1 MMRRFPVFLLTALAL
16 MLTALPALAQEG
28 DPLAHSVLLPGTVGF
43 VLAGLAALLFLL
55 LLLWSA
61 RGPR

>member
-1 MMRRFPVFLLTALAL
+1 MMRRLPVILLTILAL
-16 MLTALPALAQEG
+16 LLKALPALAQEG

-43 VLAGLAALLFLL
+43 ALAGLAVLLFLL

>member
-1 MMRRFPVFLLTALAL
+1 MRRSAVLLSIVALLVA
-16 MLTALPALAQEG
+16 ALPALAQE
-28 DPLAHSVLLPGTVGF
+28 DPLAHSVLLPGTIGF

>member
-1 MMRRFPVFLLTALAL
+1 MRRISAMALTVITLLVA
-16 MLTALPALAQEG
+16 ALPALAQEG
-28 DPLAHSVLLPGTVGF
+28 EDPLANAVLLPGVVGWI
-43 VLAGLAALLFLL
+43 LAALAAALFLL

>member
-1 MMRRFPVFLLTALAL
+1 MRRLPGILLTIVALL
-16 MLTALPALAQEG
+16 LTALPALAQEG
-28 DPLAHSVLLPGTVGF
+28 DPLANSVLLPGVVGF
-43 VLAGLAALLFLL
+43 ALAGLAVLLFLL

>member
-1 MMRRFPVFLLTALAL
+1 MRRLTVIFVTIVALLLA
-16 MLTALPALAQEG
+16 ALPALAQEG
-28 DPLAHSVLLPGTVGF
+28 DPLAHSTLLPGTVGF
-43 VLAGLAALLFLL
+43 ALAGLAVLLFLL

>member
-1 MMRRFPVFLLTALAL
+1 MRRLPLILLTIVALL
-16 MLTALPALAQEG
+16 LTALPALAQE
-28 DPLAHSVLLPGTVGF
+28 DPLANSVLLPGVVGF

>member
-1 MMRRFPVFLLTALAL
+1 MRRLPLILLTIVALL
-16 MLTALPALAQEG
+16 MAALPVLAQEG

-43 VLAGLAALLFLL
+43 ALAGLAVLLFLL

>member
-1 MMRRFPVFLLTALAL
+1 MRRLPLILLTIVALL
-16 MLTALPALAQEG
+16 LTALPALAQE
-28 DPLAHSVLLPGTVGF
+28 DPLANSVLLPGVVGF
-43 VLAGLAALLFLL
+43 VLAGLAVLLFLL

>member
-1 MMRRFPVFLLTALAL
+1 MRRLPVILLTIVALL
-16 MLTALPALAQEG
+16 LTTLPALAQEG
-28 DPLAHSVLLPGTVGF
+28 DPLAHSVLVPATVAW
-43 VLAGLAALLFLL
+43 VMAGLAVLAFVL